1 MELKELII
9 SLSSL
14 MSVTGYESHD
24 ADRLRELI
32 GEYFDE
38 SYTDSIGN
46 RFFVKKC
53 GKKGAPKI
61 LVDTHMDEIGTV
73 SYTHLTLPT
82 SDLV

>member
-38 SYTDSIGN
+38 AT
-46 RFFVKKC
+46 
-53 GKKGAPKI
+53 
-61 LVDTHMDEIGTV
+61 
-73 SYTHLTLPT
+73 PT
-82 SDLV
+82 ASETAFS